1 MESLNPQIVIGVLV
15 ALAVVVI
22 AFVLM
27 QKRRTD
33 ELRGKFGP
41 EYERLVQQ
49 HGDARHAESELASR
63 VDRVK
68 QLHIKPITPE
78 HRNRFAEAWRSDQ
91 ARFVDDPKG
100 AVVEAD
106 RRIRCRLCAHGVLR
120 LYMCGPRLRG
130 RCRSCSTVY
139 VFLWSHVRQGWYR
152 WDGREN

>member
-1 MESLNPQIVIGVLV
+1 MASK
-15 ALAVVVI
+15 ALRA
-22 AFVLM
+22 LG
-27 QKRRTD
+27 
-33 ELRGKFGP
+33 LRP
-41 EYERLVQQ
+41 RP
-49 HGDARHAESELASR
+49 RPSE
-63 VDRVK
+63 
-68 QLHIKPITPE
+68 E
-78 HRNRFAEAWRSDQ
+78 E
-91 ARFVDDPKG
+91 G